1 MKKILILDGAMGTL
15 ISDEFKISEK
25 CKEKVNITF
34 PEVITK
40 IHENYIEAGADLI
53 KANTF
58 NCSKEALIKYGED
71 PEESY
76 NYALSGSKLAK
87 KCALKYGKKSIGTF
101 CLGDESQING
111 ILDGDVDLIL
121 IETIFD
127 YEQGKKSLDLLRQI
141 MKERE
146 IKKPIMISFAVNK
159 FGQIYS
165 GEKLVDV
172 FFEFIG
178 EDVFSIGIN
187 CSEFSEEILE
197 VFKSMKSKTTI
208 KVSYHPNSDGNIEN
222 YLSIISKCLE
232 SGVLDI
238 VGGCCG
244 TNEEHIKR
252 LKNMIKKTG
261 VPEEN

>member
-1 MKKILILDGAMGTL
+1 MKEILVLDGAMGTL
-15 ISDEFKISEK
+15 ISDKFKISEK
-25 CKEKVNITF
+25 CKEKVNIIF
-34 PEVITK
+34 PEIITK

-58 NCSKEALIKYGED
+58 NCSKEALTKYGED
-71 PEESY
+71 PEKSY
-76 NYALSGSKLAK
+76 DYALNGARLAK
-87 KCALKYGKKSIGTF
+87 RCALKYGKKSVGTF

-141 MKERE
+141 MKKRE

-159 FGQIYS
+159 LGQIYS
-165 GEKLVDV
+165 GEKLVDI
-172 FFEFIG
+172 FSEFIG
-178 EDVFSIGIN
+178 EDIFSIGIN
-187 CSEFSEEILE
+187 CSEFSKEILE
-197 VFKSMKSKTTI
+197 VFKSIKNKTTI
-208 KVSYHPNSDGNIEN
+208 KLSYHPNSDGNIEN
-222 YLSIISKCLE
+222 YLSIISECLE
-232 SGVLDI
+232 NGVLDI

-252 LKNMIKKTG
+252 LKNMIEKSG

>member
-15 ISDEFKISEK
+15 ISDKFKIYEK
-25 CKEKVNITF
+25 CKEKVNVLS
-34 PEVITK
+34 PEVVTK

-71 PEESY
+71 PEKSY
-76 NYALSGSKLAK
+76 SYALSGAKLAK

-127 YEQGKKSLDLLRQI
+127 YEQGKKSLNLLKKI
-141 MKERE
+141 MKERK
-146 IKKPIMISFAVNK
+146 IKKPIMLSFAVNK
-159 FGQIYS
+159 LGHIYS
-165 GEKLVDV
+165 GEKLVDI
-172 FFEFIG
+172 FDEFID
-178 EDVFSIGIN
+178 EDIFSIGIN
-187 CSEFSEEILE
+187 CSEFSKDILE
-197 VFKSMKSKTTI
+197 VFKKMRNKTTI
-208 KVSYHPNSDGNIEN
+208 KLSYHPNSDGNVEHYLLGILEYLEN
-222 YLSIISKCLE
+222 
-232 SGVLDI
+232 GVLDI

-244 TNEEHIKR
+244 TDEKHIQG
-252 LKNMIKKTG
+252 LKNIIKKSG
-261 VPEEN
+261 VPDEN